1 MLIKHNLD
9 DSKCLGIEQNE
20 TKEAKGWPPNSPQGL
35 NTRNN

>member
-20 TKEAKGWPPNSPQGL
+20 TKEAKDTPIPHKG
-35 NTRNN
+35 